1 MSKTVKNE
9 GMVNNSNQ
17 NQKEENVKQLKTN
30 KMKTMKNTKMRM
42 KKLGMMNDLIHYYS
56 IELSENFNT
65 GDQEDLQLMK
75 DTIHDLIDLRTY
87 EMSKNPDHPKQVFPT
102 KKYIYR

>member
-1 MSKTVKNE
+1 MSKKTTNE
-9 GMVNNSNQ
+9 DLVNNSNQ
-17 NQKEENVKQLKTN
+17 HQKEENVKQLKTN
-30 KMKTMKNTKMRM
+30 KMKTMKNTKMSM

-75 DTIHDLIDLRTY
+75 DTIRDLIDLRTY
-87 EMSKNPDHPKQVFPT
+87 EMNKNPDKPKQVFPT
-102 KKYIYR
+102 TKYIYR